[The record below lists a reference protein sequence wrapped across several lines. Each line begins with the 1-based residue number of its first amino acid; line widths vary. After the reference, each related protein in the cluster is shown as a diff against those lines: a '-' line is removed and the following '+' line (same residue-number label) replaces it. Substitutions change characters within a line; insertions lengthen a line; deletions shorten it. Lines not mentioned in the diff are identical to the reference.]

1 MMVLLKQYN
10 LMEVIMGR
18 NVLLVED
25 NPDSSMLTEK
35 ILSFNK
41 YVTKI
46 TDTGKNTLEY
56 INSCTEKPDIIL
68 MDITLPDIDGSELT
82 KQILQKEGFENIP
95 VIAVTGHA
103 EKEVEEKAKSSG
115 CKAVLVKPFT
125 PDQLIQIIEQY
136 ISSS

>member
-1 MMVLLKQYN
+1 
-10 LMEVIMGR
+10 MGK

-25 NPDSSMLTEK
+25 NPDNSMLTEK

-46 TDTGKNTLEY
+46 ADSGKTTLEY
-56 INSCTEKPDIIL
+56 INTCTEKPDIIL
-68 MDITLPDIDGSELT
+68 MDITLPDIDGTELT

-95 VIAVTGHA
+95 IIAVTGHA
-103 EKEVEEKAKSSG
+103 EKEVEEKATSAG

-136 ISSS
+136 ISRS